1 MIWVMKNGIFLVLRP
16 WICSNVS
23 YFIVYGN
30 LNRIHILLLCENCIN
45 LNYIELV
52 DSAFQAY
59 FILFFCIFILL
70 TFESLILK
78 LQLRILIYL
87 L

>member
-1 MIWVMKNGIFLVLRP
+1 MIWVMKNGIFLALRP

-30 LNRIHILLLCENCIN
+30 LNRIRILLLGENYIN
-45 LNYIELV
+45 LNYVELLH
-52 DSAFQAY
+52 SAFQVY

-70 TFESLILK
+70 TSESLVLK
-78 LQLRILIYL
+78 FQLKTLIYL